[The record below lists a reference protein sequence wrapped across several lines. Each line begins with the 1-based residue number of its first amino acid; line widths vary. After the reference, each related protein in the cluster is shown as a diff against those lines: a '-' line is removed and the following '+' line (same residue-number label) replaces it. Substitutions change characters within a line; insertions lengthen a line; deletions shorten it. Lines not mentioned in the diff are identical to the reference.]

1 MNQRI
6 KNKFKRF
13 FYLFYGEKFFKR
25 FKYNWVN
32 YPSKTEIMQKIINK
46 KDFKSYLEIGCFED
60 ENFSAIKIKNK
71 IGVDPESGGT
81 HRMTSD
87 KYFQTNND
95 KFDII
100 LIDGLHTY
108 DQVRKDIFNSIDRLN
123 PNGMIIMHDCLPAK
137 IWNQVV
143 PRIYHYW
150 NGDVWKAIVEMR
162 TLKNYD
168 TYTCFADHGLGVIF
182 KRENKN
188 KLDINFQNFKELKFS
203 DYYYNQHKF
212 MNIISVDKLYDLI

>member
-1 MNQRI
+1 MNQRL

-13 FYLFYGEKFFKR
+13 FYLFYGEIFFKR

-60 ENFSAIKIKNK
+60 ENFSTIKIKNK

-87 KYFQTNND
+87 KYFQTNSD

-108 DQVRKDIFNSIDRLN
+108 DQVKKDIFNSIDRLN
-123 PNGMIIMHDCLPAK
+123 PNGVIIMHDCLPAK

-143 PRIYHYW
+143 PRIYHFW

-162 TLKNYD
+162 TLNDYD

-182 KRENKN
+182 KRENNNILKV
-188 KLDINFQNFKELKFS
+188 NFKNFKKLKFK
-203 DYYYNQHKF
+203 DYYYNQHNF
-212 MNIISVDKLYDLI
+212 MNIISVDKLYYLI

>member
-13 FYLFYGEKFFKR
+13 LYLFYGEKFFKR

-32 YPSKTEIMQKIINK
+32 YPSKTEIMQKIINE

-60 ENFSAIKIKNK
+60 ENFSGIKIKNK
-71 IGVDPESGGT
+71 IGVDPVSGGT

-87 KYFQTNND
+87 EYFQTNKD

-108 DQVRKDIFNSIDRLN
+108 EQVRKDIFNSIDRLN
-123 PNGMIIMHDCLPAK
+123 NNGIIIMHDCLPAK
-137 IWNQVV
+137 IWNQIV

-162 TLKNYD
+162 TLKDYD

-182 KRENKN
+182 KRENRN
-188 KLDINFQNFKELKFS
+188 KLNANFQNFKELKFS
-203 DYYYNQHKF
+203 DYYYNQNKF
-212 MNIISVDKLYDLI
+212 MNIISVDKLYELI